1 MKDTKRPARSTTASA
16 KTYEGF
22 TAEERAAMKERA
34 QELKASARR
43 RRLTPPI
50 G

>member
-1 MKDTKRPARSTTASA
+1 MKDTKRPARSTTASD

-22 TAEERAAMKERA
+22 TDEERAAMKEPA

-43 RRLTPPI
+43 RLTPPI